1 MTYSDTNDT
10 TPTQVAPKRPK
21 RMKRLLQIIIPFVIL
36 AAGVLGARALIA
48 SRPTVKKAAQQTTAT
63 AVEVIRVT
71 AEDMQA
77 VISAFGTVQAHQ
89 ELTMQ
94 PQVGGYVT
102 RQHANLVKGGLVGK
116 GNVLVQIDPRDYA
129 YAVETEQ
136 GALAK
141 AEFELQIERGNQ
153 VIAERE
159 WSLLA
164 SSIETSEMGKRLAL
178 RKPHL
183 KEKQAGVVAA
193 KGRLAKAKLD
203 LSRTKL
209 SAPCNALV
217 LEETVEVGQLVTS
230 QSPIAR
236 LVCTD
241 AFRVEVSIPM
251 HELSWVD
258 IPAPNAAKGPKGSR
272 VRLVRD
278 LGNGKT
284 AIREGAVAGL
294 LGDVSQNG
302 RMARL
307 LVLVA
312 DPLNRKKSSQQQ
324 LPLLLGEYV
333 RVEIDGPRLS
343 KVFVLPRNTMREG
356 NRVWIKNAQNQL
368 EIRLVEVTLGRADSV
383 LVQAGLQDGD
393 EVITSPLPVALP
405 GMLLQSSSNSSE
417 PVPHTTIVTTPPPAS
432 TTTPPEGR
440 G

>member
-1 MTYSDTNDT
+1 
-10 TPTQVAPKRPK
+10 
-21 RMKRLLQIIIPFVIL
+21 MKRLLQIIIPLVIL
-36 AAGVLGARALIA
+36 AGGVFGAGALIT
-48 SRPTVKKAAQQTTAT
+48 SRPTVKKAPPQATAT
-63 AVEVIRVT
+63 AVEVIRVK

-89 ELTMQ
+89 ELTVQ
-94 PQVGGYVT
+94 PQVGGSVT
-102 RQHANLVKGGLVGK
+102 QQHTNLVKGGLLQK
-116 GNVLVQIDPRDYA
+116 GDVLVQIDSRDYA
-129 YAVETEQ
+129 YAVETEH

-141 AEFELQIERGNQ
+141 AEFELQIELGNQ
-153 VIAERE
+153 VIAQRE
-159 WSLLA
+159 WNLLE

-183 KEKQAGVVAA
+183 KEKQAAVAA
-193 KGRLAKAKLD
+193 AKSRLAKAKLD

-217 LEETVEVGQLVTS
+217 LEESVEVGQLVTP
-230 QSPIAR
+230 QTPIAR

-251 HELSWVD
+251 HELPWVD
-258 IPAPNAAKGPKGSR
+258 IPDPRAAKGENGSQ

-278 LGNGKT
+278 LGDGKT
-284 AIREGAVAGL
+284 AIREGVVAGL

-307 LVLVA
+307 LVLVT
-312 DPLNRKKSSQQQ
+312 DPLNRQASSRQQ

-333 RVEIDGPRLS
+333 RVEIDGPQLA
-343 KVFVLPRNTMREG
+343 KVFVLPRNTLREG
-356 NRVWIKNAQNQL
+356 NRLWIKNAKNQL
-368 EIRLVEVTLGRADSV
+368 EIRPVEVTFGREDSI
-383 LVQAGLQDGD
+383 LIQTGLQDGD

-405 GMLLQSSSNSSE
+405 GMLLQSSSG
-417 PVPHTTIVTTPPPAS
+417 PAQHVTTPSPL
-432 TTTPPEGR
+432 EGR